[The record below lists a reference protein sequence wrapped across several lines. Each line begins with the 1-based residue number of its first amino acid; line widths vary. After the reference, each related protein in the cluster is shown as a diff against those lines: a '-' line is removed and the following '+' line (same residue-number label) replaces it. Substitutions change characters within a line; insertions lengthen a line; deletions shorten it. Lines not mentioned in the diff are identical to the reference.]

1 MTEKIKNILKNHKYL
16 IGAFLI
22 PFLIMEIIA
31 VLQEVQPFG
40 TQSFLIVDALHQY
53 LPFFADYQEKL
64 QSADSLFYSFHGGLG
79 YNFWGLWAYYL
90 SSPLNL
96 IIIFFPKDM
105 LNMVLSHLLIIKIA
119 LCCFTAA
126 FYFYKR
132 RGKEEF
138 SIIVFGMAYGFSSY
152 IVGYSWNIMWLE
164 VMILLPVILYG
175 FDKMMQGKGWR
186 TYCAALFLSL
196 WCNFYMSFMTCL
208 FLVLWFLFYEHSGMK
223 AFFKNGIRFALC
235 SLLSAAMAAIVLVP
249 AYIGI
254 MKTSSAQ
261 LEFPEDLWY
270 GTFGNI
276 FSRHFL
282 GTTPLTMSVDDSD
295 INLYCGI
302 LTLLMA
308 LFYLLSG
315 QIRKSIRIRKLIL
328 LAFLFLSFNMPVL
341 GYIWH
346 GFHNQYGIPN
356 RFAFLYIFL
365 LISMAYD
372 GYRVFMENGRG
383 QVWKIYLSFAGL
395 CILSGIAAYTAEK
408 EIEQKAILWTAGI
421 GIVYLLIFGLYQ
433 TKILRKKIAAGILCT
448 VFAGEITAMTVTGFI
463 ENGTI
468 DVSDYYQDTQDI
480 QTIKETYDKEDENR
494 IDLASGRML
503 DESIWHTLNCM
514 TLFGSTAQGSVVD
527 IMDQLGFYTGVNEYL
542 YEGAT
547 PFTNNLFSMRYQ
559 IYRPYD
565 SRPTAFQPVDTV
577 GNLTVY
583 ENPYDTFIGYG
594 MSADVTKNWDYGS
607 LNPFYVQNSLVEQAY
622 GIDDLFDLLQ
632 TPQPELNNCRIVS
645 DNGQG
650 EYVIENETAMTDN
663 VTFTIVAEKD
673 EEMYLHFDC
682 GQAEN
687 TIIERN
693 GEQIMSGRLNGQ
705 ILYLGHMEEG
715 EEAKV
720 RIQLEEGTDST
731 GILRLTLASLDE
743 SVMSDVC
750 GEMESQSFKMT
761 KHESSRVEGNITMK
775 EDGIVFFSMP
785 YDEGWKVMVDGKETK
800 AQAVGDAFLGVPVSE
815 GEHEIV
821 LTYRSPGFAAGA
833 VLTGAGF
840 VIFVLIT
847 ILENRK
853 KKIMKLR
860 KFYHGKYD
868 TLEERKGGT
877 GYEENIC

>member
-1 MTEKIKNILKNHKYL
+1 MTKRRKNILKKHKYL
-16 IGAFLI
+16 IGAFII

-96 IIIFFPKDM
+96 IIIFFPKNM
-105 LNMVLSHLLIIKIA
+105 LNMVLSHLFIIKIA

-126 FYFYKR
+126 FYCYKR

-164 VMILLPVILYG
+164 VMILFPIILYG
-175 FDKMMQGKGWR
+175 FDKMMQGNGWK
-186 TYCAALFLSL
+186 TYCIALFLSL

-208 FLVLWFLFYEHSGMK
+208 FLVLWFLFYEHSGIK

-235 SLLSAAMAAIVLVP
+235 SLLSGAMAAIVLVP

-261 LEFPEDLWY
+261 LEFPEELWY

-295 INLYCGI
+295 VNLYCGI
-302 LTLLMA
+302 LTLLMV
-308 LFYLLSG
+308 LFYLMSR
-315 QIRKSIRIRKLIL
+315 QIRKSVRIRRLIL
-328 LAFLFLSFNMPVL
+328 LAILFFSFNMPVL

-372 GYRVFMENGRG
+372 GYRVFMENGKN
-383 QVWKIYLSFAGL
+383 QVWKIYLSFAVL
-395 CILSGIAAYTAEK
+395 CILSGAAVYTAQK
-408 EIEQKAILWTAGI
+408 EIEPKTILCAAVI
-421 GIVYLLIFGLYQ
+421 AIVYLLIFGLYQ
-433 TKILRKKIAAGILCT
+433 TKILRKKAAAAILCT
-448 VFAGEITAMTVTGFI
+448 VFAGEITVMTVAGFI

-480 QTIKETYDKEDENR
+480 ETIKEIYDKEDENR
-494 IDLASGRML
+494 MDLASGRML
-503 DESIWHTLNCM
+503 DESIWHTLNCVTM
-514 TLFGSTAQGSVVD
+514 FGSTAQGSMVN

-565 SRPTAFQPVDTV
+565 SRPTAFEPADTV
-577 GNLTVY
+577 GGLTVY
-583 ENPYDTFIGYG
+583 KNPYSTSIGYG
-594 MSADVTKNWDYGS
+594 MSSDVKNWDYGN
-607 LNPFYVQNSLVEQAY
+607 LNPFYVQNSLAKQAY
-622 GIDDLFDLLQ
+622 GISDLFDLLQ
-632 TPQPELNNCRIVS
+632 VPEPELNNCRIVS
-645 DNGQG
+645 DNGQD
-650 EYVIENETAMTDN
+650 EYVIENDIAMTDN
-663 VTFTIVAEKD
+663 VTFTIRAEKE

-682 GQAEN
+682 SQAEN

-705 ILYLGHMEEG
+705 ILYLGHMEKG

-720 RIQLEEGTDST
+720 QIQLEEGTDST

-743 SVMSDVC
+743 SVMSDVY
-750 GEMESQSFKMT
+750 GKMESQSFKMT
-761 KHESSRVEGNITMK
+761 KQESSRIEGNISMK

-785 YDEGWKVMVDGKETK
+785 YDEGWKVMVDGKET
-800 AQAVGDAFLGVPVSE
+800 QAEAIGDAFLGVPVSE

-840 VIFVLIT
+840 AVFLLLVIM
-847 ILENRK
+847 EKRK

-860 KFYHGKYD
+860 KFYCGKCD
-868 TLEERKGGT
+868 TLEERKGET
-877 GYEENIC
+877 SYEESIR

>member
-1 MTEKIKNILKNHKYL
+1 MTKRRKNILKKHKYL
-16 IGAFLI
+16 IGAFIL

-96 IIIFFPKDM
+96 IIIFFPKNM
-105 LNMVLSHLLIIKIA
+105 LNMVLSHLFIIKIA

-126 FYFYKR
+126 FYCYKR

-164 VMILLPVILYG
+164 VMILFPIILYG
-175 FDKMMQGKGWR
+175 FDKMMHGNGWK
-186 TYCAALFLSL
+186 TYCIALFLSL

-208 FLVLWFLFYEHSGMK
+208 FLVLWFLFYEHPGIK

-235 SLLSAAMAAIVLVP
+235 SLLSGAMAAIVLIP

-261 LEFPEDLWY
+261 LEFPEELWY

-295 INLYCGI
+295 VNLYCGI
-302 LTLLMA
+302 LTLLMV
-308 LFYLLSG
+308 LFYLMSK
-315 QIRKSIRIRKLIL
+315 QIRKSVRIRRLIL
-328 LAFLFLSFNMPVL
+328 LAILFFSFNMPVL

-372 GYRVFMENGRG
+372 GYGVFMENGKN
-383 QVWKIYLSFAGL
+383 QVWKIYLSFAAL
-395 CILSGIAAYTAEK
+395 CIVSGAAVYTAQK
-408 EIEQKAILWTAGI
+408 EIEPKTILCTAVI
-421 GIVYLLIFGLYQ
+421 AIVYLLIFGLYQ
-433 TKILRKKIAAGILCT
+433 TKILRKKAAAAILCM
-448 VFAGEITAMTVTGFI
+448 VFAGEIIVMTVTGFI

-480 QTIKETYDKEDENR
+480 ETIKKIYDKEDENR
-494 IDLASGRML
+494 MDLASGRML
-503 DESIWHTLNCM
+503 DESIWHTLNCVTM
-514 TLFGSTAQGSVVD
+514 FGSTAQGSMVN

-542 YEGAT
+542 YEGST
-547 PFTNNLFSMRYQ
+547 PFTNNLFSMKYQ

-565 SRPTAFQPVDTV
+565 SRPTAFEPTDTV
-577 GNLTVY
+577 GGLTVY
-583 ENPYDTFIGYG
+583 KNPYSTSIGYG
-594 MSADVTKNWDYGS
+594 MSSDVKNWDYGN
-607 LNPFYVQNSLVEQAY
+607 LNPFYVQNSLAEQAY

-632 TPQPELNNCRIVS
+632 APEPELNNCRIVS

-650 EYVIENETAMTDN
+650 EYVIENDIAMTDN
-663 VTFTIVAEKD
+663 VTFTIRAEKE

-682 GQAEN
+682 SQAEN
-687 TIIERN
+687 TIIERDE
-693 GEQIMSGRLNGQ
+693 EQIMSGRLNGQ
-705 ILYLGHMEEG
+705 ILYLGHMEQG

-720 RIQLEEGTDST
+720 QIQLEEGTDST

-743 SVMSDVC
+743 SVMSDIY
-750 GEMESQSFKMT
+750 GKMESQSFKMT
-761 KHESSRVEGNITMK
+761 KQESSRIEGNITMK

-800 AQAVGDAFLGVPVSE
+800 AEAIGDAFLGVPVSE
-815 GEHEIV
+815 GEHEII

-840 VIFVLIT
+840 AVFLLFVIM
-847 ILENRK
+847 EKRK

-860 KFYHGKYD
+860 KFYCEKCD
-868 TLEERKGGT
+868 TLEERKGET
-877 GYEENIC
+877 SYEESIR

>member
-1 MTEKIKNILKNHKYL
+1 MTKRRKNILKKHKYL
-16 IGAFLI
+16 IGAFIL

-96 IIIFFPKDM
+96 IIIFFSKNM
-105 LNMVLSHLLIIKIA
+105 LNMVLSHLFIIKIA

-126 FYFYKR
+126 FYCYKR

-164 VMILLPVILYG
+164 VMILFPIILYG
-175 FDKMMQGKGWR
+175 FDKMMHGNGWK
-186 TYCAALFLSL
+186 TYCIALFLSL

-208 FLVLWFLFYEHSGMK
+208 FLVLWFLFYEHPGIK

-235 SLLSAAMAAIVLVP
+235 SLLSGAMAAIVLIP

-261 LEFPEDLWY
+261 LEFPEELWY

-295 INLYCGI
+295 VNLYCGI
-302 LTLLMA
+302 LTLLMV
-308 LFYLLSG
+308 LFYLMSK
-315 QIRKSIRIRKLIL
+315 QIRKSVRIRRLIL
-328 LAFLFLSFNMPVL
+328 LAILFFSFNMPVL

-372 GYRVFMENGRG
+372 GYRVFMENGKN
-383 QVWKIYLSFAGL
+383 QVWKIYLSFAAL
-395 CILSGIAAYTAEK
+395 CIVSGAAVYTAQK
-408 EIEQKAILWTAGI
+408 EIEPKTILCTAVI
-421 GIVYLLIFGLYQ
+421 AIVYLLIFGLYQ
-433 TKILRKKIAAGILCT
+433 TKILRKKAAAAILCI
-448 VFAGEITAMTVTGFI
+448 VFAGEIIVMTVTGFI

-480 QTIKETYDKEDENR
+480 ETIKKIYDKEDENR
-494 IDLASGRML
+494 MDLASGRML
-503 DESIWHTLNCM
+503 DESIWHTLNCVTM
-514 TLFGSTAQGSVVD
+514 FGSTAQGSMVN

-542 YEGAT
+542 YEGST
-547 PFTNNLFSMRYQ
+547 PFTNNLFSMKYQ

-565 SRPTAFQPVDTV
+565 SRPTAFEPTDTV
-577 GNLTVY
+577 GGLTVY
-583 ENPYDTFIGYG
+583 KNPYSTSIGYG
-594 MSADVTKNWDYGS
+594 MSSDVKNWDYGN
-607 LNPFYVQNSLVEQAY
+607 LNPFYVQNSLAEQAY

-632 TPQPELNNCRIVS
+632 APKPELNNCRIVS

-650 EYVIENETAMTDN
+650 EYVIENDIAMTDN
-663 VTFTIVAEKD
+663 VTFTIRAEKE

-682 GQAEN
+682 SQAEN
-687 TIIERN
+687 TIIERD

-705 ILYLGHMEEG
+705 ILYLGHMEQG

-720 RIQLEEGTDST
+720 QIQLEEGTDST

-743 SVMSDVC
+743 SVMSDIY
-750 GEMESQSFKMT
+750 GKMESQSFKMT
-761 KHESSRVEGNITMK
+761 KQESSRIEGNITMK

-800 AQAVGDAFLGVPVSE
+800 AEAIGDAFLGVPVSE
-815 GEHEIV
+815 GEHEII

-840 VIFVLIT
+840 AVFLLFVIM
-847 ILENRK
+847 EKRK

-860 KFYHGKYD
+860 KFYCEKCD
-868 TLEERKGGT
+868 TLEERKGEIS
-877 GYEENIC
+877 YEESIR

>member
-1 MTEKIKNILKNHKYL
+1 MAEKIKNTFKNHKYL
-16 IGAFLI
+16 IGAFVI
-22 PFLIMEIIA
+22 PFLILEIIA
-31 VLQEVQPFG
+31 VIQQIQPFG

-105 LNMVLSHLLIIKIA
+105 LNMVLSHLFVIRIA

-126 FYFYKR
+126 FYFYKK

-138 SIIVFGMAYGFSSY
+138 SIITFGMAYGLSSY

-164 VMILLPVILYG
+164 VMILFPIILYG
-175 FDKMMQGKGWR
+175 FDKMMQGKGWK
-186 TYCAALFLSL
+186 TYCIALFLSL

-208 FLVLWFLFYEHSGMK
+208 FLILWFLFYEHPGIK
-223 AFFKNGIRFALC
+223 AFFKNGIRFALY
-235 SLLSAAMAAIVLVP
+235 SILSAAMAAIVLVP

-261 LEFPEDLWY
+261 LDFPQERWY
-270 GTFGNI
+270 GTFGDI
-276 FSRHFL
+276 FTRHFL
-282 GTTPLTMSVDDSD
+282 GTKPLTMSVDDSD

-308 LFYLLSG
+308 LFYILSKE
-315 QIRKSIRIRKLIL
+315 IKRSVRIRRLLLLVIL
-328 LAFLFLSFNMPVL
+328 FFSFNMPVL

-365 LISMAYD
+365 LLSMAYD
-372 GYRVFMENGRG
+372 GYRVLMENGRN
-383 QVWKIYLSFAGL
+383 QVWKMYLSFAVL
-395 CILSGIAAYTAEK
+395 CVLSGIAVYTAG
-408 EIEQKAILWTAGI
+408 EQTDSSIIYWTAGI
-421 GIVYLLIFGLYQ
+421 AIAYLLILGLYQ
-433 TKILRKKIAAGILCT
+433 TKILRKKIAAGILCV
-448 VFAGEITAMTVTGFI
+448 VFAGEIGAMSVVGFM

-468 DVSDYYQDTQDI
+468 DVSDYYQDTEDI
-480 QTIKETYDKEDENR
+480 AKIKETYDKNDENR

-514 TLFGSTAQGSVVD
+514 TLFGSTAQGKVVE

-542 YEGAT
+542 YEGST

-565 SRPTAFQPVDTV
+565 SRPTSFQPVDTV
-577 GNLTVY
+577 GSLTVY
-583 ENPYDTFIGYG
+583 ENPYETSIGYG
-594 MSADVTKNWDYGS
+594 MSSDIMNWDYGN
-607 LNPFYVQNSLVEQAY
+607 LNPFYVQNQFAEQAY
-622 GIDDLFDLLQ
+622 GIDDMFDFLEV
-632 TPQPELNNCRIVS
+632 PAPELNSCHIVS

-650 EYVIENETAMTDN
+650 EYVIENEIAMVDN
-663 VTFTIVAEKD
+663 VTFTIRAEK
-673 EEMYLHFDC
+673 EGEMYVHFDC

-687 TIIERN
+687 TVIERD

-705 ILYLGHMEEG
+705 ILYLGRMEAG
-715 EEAKV
+715 EEA
-720 RIQLEEGTDST
+720 RIQIQLEEGNNEG
-731 GILRLTLASLDE
+731 GIVRLTAASLDE
-743 SVMSDVC
+743 SVMSDVY
-750 GEMESQSFKMT
+750 GKMESQAFRMT
-761 KHESSRVEGNITMK
+761 KHESTRIEGNITMQ
-775 EDGIVFFSMP
+775 EDGMVFFSIP
-785 YDEGWKVMVDGKETK
+785 YDEGWKVLVDGRERK
-800 AQAVGDAFLGVPVSE
+800 AEAVGDAFLGVPVTE
-815 GEHEIV
+815 GEHEIT
-821 LTYRSPGFAAGA
+821 LSYRSPGFVLGV
-833 VLTGAGF
+833 VLTGTGAGVF
-840 VIFVLIT
+840 ILCVIW
-847 ILENRK
+847 ENRK

-860 KFYHGKYD
+860 TSCGSKYD
-868 TLEERKGGT
+868 TLEGSKGGMS
-877 GYEENIC
+877 YEENIR